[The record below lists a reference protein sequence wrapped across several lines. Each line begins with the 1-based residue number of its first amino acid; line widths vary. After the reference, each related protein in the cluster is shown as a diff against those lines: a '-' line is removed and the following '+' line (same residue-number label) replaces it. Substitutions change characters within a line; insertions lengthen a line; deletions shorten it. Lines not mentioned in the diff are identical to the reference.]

1 MIEKIRI
8 AELTSEEARQE
19 LTSEAV
25 VLLPMGSLEDQG
37 IHAPMGDYMAADLMA
52 MEIAK
57 TARED
62 GVPTF
67 VAPVIPFGG
76 KDYFESSHGGM
87 ASSMSP
93 TLAQSLRE
101 VKRLM
106 ANGSKRRPFYDDDQ
120 AFIDAQK
127 LTLGVL
133 KEQMDEE

>member
-1 MIEKIRI
+1 MRLEFN
-8 AELTSEEARQE
+8 LTSLRTVQADDVIDEGHI
-19 LTSEAV
+19 
-25 VLLPMGSLEDQG
+25 VL
-37 IHAPMGDYMAADLMA
+37 HAIRRWLGD
-52 MEIAK
+52 
-57 TARED
+57 
-62 GVPTF
+62 
-67 VAPVIPFGG
+67 
-76 KDYFESSHGGM
+76 GGM